1 MVNPVVKMRPH
12 RGIIYHP
19 VQQRQQH
26 IPIRLLLLRSTPSAG
41 VGVGAICTNIQL
53 SRFMRSAPRGFAIR
67 FIFSGWS
74 QPFPLF
80 QVIEASTY
88 LRCLLRQR
96 YISHPVPSSPL
107 LFCTALLRQG
117 RKDWT
122 QEKLSYFPKERDG
135 TFVHIHG
142 KFLNLE

>member
-1 MVNPVVKMRPH
+1 MWPHSSNSVENAAPFMVNPVVKVRPH

-26 IPIRLLLLRSTPSAG
+26 IPIRLLLLRSTPSAA
-41 VGVGAICTNIQL
+41 VGLGAICTNIHL

-80 QVIEASTY
+80 QVIEASTC
-88 LRCLLRQR
+88 LLCLLRQR
-96 YISHPVPSSPL
+96 SVNIYFTSSPL

-122 QEKLSYFPKERDG
+122 QEKLIFSKG
-135 TFVHIHG
+135 T
-142 KFLNLE
+142 

>member
-41 VGVGAICTNIQL
+41 VEVGAICTNIHL
-53 SRFMRSAPRGFAIR
+53 SRFMRSTPRGFAIR

-80 QVIEASTY
+80 QVIEASTFCFASCGSVNIY
-88 LRCLLRQR
+88 FT
-96 YISHPVPSSPL
+96 SSPL

-122 QEKLSYFPKERDG
+122 QEKLIFSKG
-135 TFVHIHG
+135 T
-142 KFLNLE
+142 

>member
-1 MVNPVVKMRPH
+1 MSLACPNPYPINQPRPQSFSVKKWVGPTQFLRERPHSSNSVENAAPFMVNPVVKVRPH

-41 VGVGAICTNIQL
+41 VGVGAICTNIHL

-80 QVIEASTY
+80 QVIEASTC
-88 LRCLLRQR
+88 LLCLLRQR
-96 YISHPVPSSPL
+96 
-107 LFCTALLRQG
+107 
-117 RKDWT
+117 
-122 QEKLSYFPKERDG
+122 
-135 TFVHIHG
+135 
-142 KFLNLE
+142 